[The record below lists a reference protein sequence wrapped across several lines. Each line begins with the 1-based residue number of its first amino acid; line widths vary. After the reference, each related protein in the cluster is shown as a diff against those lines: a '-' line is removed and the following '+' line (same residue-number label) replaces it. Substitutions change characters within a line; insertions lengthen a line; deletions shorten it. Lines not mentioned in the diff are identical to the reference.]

1 MLDKLTLDSFTPHK
15 GTTFQLEVADGENLE
30 LELIEANPMGAKP
43 KEGRQAFSCVF
54 RGPEDAHLPQQIYPL
69 QHEALGEMQVFL
81 VPLGP
86 AGKETPGFLYEA
98 VFT

>member
-1 MLDKLTLDSFTPHK
+1 MLDTLTIDSFTPHK
-15 GTTFQLEVADGENLE
+15 GSTFHLQVADGESLDLE
-30 LELIEANPMGAKP
+30 LVEIGAMGAKP

-54 RGPEDAHLPQQIYPL
+54 RGPESALLPQQIYPL
-69 QHEALGEMQVFL
+69 SHAELGEMELFL

-86 AGKETPGFLYEA
+86 AGRETPGFLYEA